1 MVYVICA
8 TRQCYLL
15 SRDLNDVFRF
25 VALQSKLVKKF
36 VTTLASTPIKWIVL
50 FCERTSLLYK
60 SEAAALKVVLV
71 RVFYSLS
78 AVLKLYL

>member
-25 VALQSKLVKKF
+25 VALQSKVGQEICNYIGVDPNKMDSIIL
-36 VTTLASTPIKWIVL
+36 PD
-50 FCERTSLLYK
+50 
-60 SEAAALKVVLV
+60 
-71 RVFYSLS
+71 
-78 AVLKLYL
+78 

>member
-25 VALQSKLVKKF
+25 VALQSKVGQEICNYIGVDL
-36 VTTLASTPIKWIVL
+36 IKWIVL
-50 FCERTSLLYK
+50 LYERTSLL
-60 SEAAALKVVLV
+60 LQI
-71 RVFYSLS
+71 
-78 AVLKLYL
+78 KL